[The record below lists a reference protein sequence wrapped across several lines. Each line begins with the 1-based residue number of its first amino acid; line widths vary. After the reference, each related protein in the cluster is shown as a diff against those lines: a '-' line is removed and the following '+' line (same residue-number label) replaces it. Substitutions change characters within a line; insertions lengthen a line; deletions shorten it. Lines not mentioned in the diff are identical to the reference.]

1 MPLLYDHYVSFYQQK
16 MAVKIIGKRMSRLE
30 VATNLI
36 LRQLFPGKKLMFH
49 VRVKG
54 LTY

>member
-1 MPLLYDHYVSFYQQK
+1 MITDISFYQQK
-16 MAVKIIGKRMSRLE
+16 VAVKIIGKRMRRLE

-36 LRQLFPGKKLMFH
+36 FRQLFLGKKLMFH
-49 VRVKG
+49 VRIKE

>member
-1 MPLLYDHYVSFYQQK
+1 MMANISFYQQK

-36 LRQLFPGKKLMFH
+36 LRHLFLGRKLMFH
-49 VRVKG
+49 VRIKE

>member
-1 MPLLYDHYVSFYQQK
+1 MITNISFYQQK

-36 LRQLFPGKKLMFH
+36 LRQLFLGRKLMFP
-49 VRVKG
+49 VRIKE

>member
-1 MPLLYDHYVSFYQQK
+1 MITNVSFYQQK
-16 MAVKIIGKRMSRLE
+16 MAVKVIGKRMSRWE

-36 LRQLFPGKKLMFH
+36 LRQLFLGKKLMFH
-49 VRVKG
+49 VRIKE